1 MMPTS
6 KILSVLALLLC
17 AQTSLSYAQNTSA
30 SPPKLEPIDDINDT
44 PITVTAKPAQ
54 KNEVLEH
61 KEQGRV
67 TEVKVT
73 SGPSTYY
80 LKPNN
85 NDSGIAGRNTSG
97 PQWRVMEFGG
107 KKKTTHEDEADA
119 APVPPP
125 PSLPPSAQTQPAN

>member
-1 MMPTS
+1 MMPPS
-6 KILSVLALLLC
+6 KILAILALLAF
-17 AQTSLSYAQNTSA
+17 AQTGLAYAQNTTTTGNTN
-30 SPPKLEPIDDINDT
+30 PPKLEPIDDVNDT

-54 KNEVLEH
+54 KNSIEEH

-85 NDSGIAGRNTSG
+85 QQESGIPGRNVSG
-97 PQWRVMEFGG
+97 PQWRIMEFGG
-107 KKKTTHEDEADA
+107 KKKTVAEDEPDA

-125 PSLPPSAQTQPAN
+125 PSLPQTK